1 MHMVGAQGGGGRC
14 MHAYGGC
21 AGGGGAGVCMH
32 MVGAQG
38 GGVRCMHAYGGFAG
52 GGGRVYAG
60 LVPLLAA
67 DIADVWLLAHG
78 GCMG

>member
-1 MHMVGAQGGGGRC
+1 
-14 MHAYGGC
+14 
-21 AGGGGAGVCMH
+21 MH